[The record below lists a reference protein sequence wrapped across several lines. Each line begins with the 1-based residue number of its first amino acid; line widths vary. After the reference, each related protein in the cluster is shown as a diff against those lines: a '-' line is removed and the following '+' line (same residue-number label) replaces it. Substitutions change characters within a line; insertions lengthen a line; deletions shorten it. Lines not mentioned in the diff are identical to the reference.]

1 MSTKKRHIP
10 LLILFTFSV
19 YCSLVIGQSLD
30 EHYHLIQGKITLDY
44 LFSLGNIDIKAARP
58 SSEIDYGKYYST
70 FYWSFLYF
78 ITEIFPSKY
87 ETEINHLVNLVF
99 SLSAIFGIAKLNKE
113 LFNKKVGKIVFIILF
128 FYPVFFGHM
137 AINSK
142 DTILAFSHVWMVY
155 LILRYLKKQN
165 IKEKANKYVI
175 TLGLLSAL
183 STGIQLTFLGSQI
196 PIILFLFVEVFFLKK
211 IININFSIKIFLYD
225 IIKCF
230 IIFYLILVLFW
241 IDVLPNILTYPFL
254 ITRELIVSDYIT
266 GWPFILLNGNY
277 YFSFKDVPPL
287 YFLINFIYKSPE
299 YVLLTYLLFVILII
313 GSRNFFKTEFKFFY
327 YKLSF
332 IIFTLIFPNLIMF
345 VIPFPVNDGLRL
357 FLWVLPYYC
366 IIPGLTIYYLI
377 KNFKLIKQKITLLF
391 LSLFFVYYI
400 FNFVTLTPYQYTY
413 LNFLNGKIE
422 NRYQKFENDYWATSI
437 KELIKNANFKTD
449 KVVTLATCGFI
460 SSSPKHYLK
469 KRSDINYR
477 FVPFDE
483 AEYIIMTNRVSRN
496 HGVFEGE
503 KIATNCF
510 DFFKGDDVAVVKR
523 NGMILSVIRKI
534 KKKKS

>member
-1 MSTKKRHIP
+1 MSKKKKNIS
-10 LLILFTFSV
+10 LIILIIFSI
-19 YCSLVIGQSLD
+19 YCSLSIGLALD
-30 EHYHLIQGKITLDY
+30 EQHQIIHGKITLDY
-44 LFSLGNIDIKAARP
+44 LFSLGKIDKYFDMR
-58 SSEIDYGKYYST
+58 EYYST
-70 FYWSFLYF
+70 IYWSLLYF

-87 ETEINHLVNLVF
+87 ETEVSHLVNLIF
-99 SLSAIFGIAKLNKE
+99 SFAVIFGIGKVSKE
-113 LFNKKVGKIVFIILF
+113 LFNKKVGEIIFVILF
-128 FYPVFFGHM
+128 FYPIFFGHM
-137 AINSK
+137 SINGK
-142 DTILAFSHVWMVY
+142 DTILALSHVWMIY
-155 LILRYLKKQN
+155 LILRYLKKQEIRERA
-165 IKEKANKYVI
+165 IKYIVS
-175 TLGLLSAL
+175 LGFLAAL

-196 PIILFLFVEVFFLKK
+196 PIILFILIEIFFLKK
-211 IININFSIKIFLYD
+211 IINKNFSKKRFLYD

-230 IIFYLILVLFW
+230 LVFYLILILFW
-241 IDVLPNILTYPFL
+241 IDVHQNILIQPFH
-254 ITRELIVSDYIT
+254 IIWEFIFSDFKT

-277 YFSFKDVPPL
+277 YFSFKDVPSL

-299 YVLLTYLLFVILII
+299 YVLLTYPLFVVLII
-313 GSRNFFKTEFKFFY
+313 GSRNFFETEFKFFY

-345 VIPFPVNDGLRL
+345 VIPFPINDGMRL

-391 LSLFFVYYI
+391 LSLFFVYYL

-437 KELIKNANFKTD
+437 KELIKSANFKTD
-449 KVVTLATCGFI
+449 KIITMATCGFI